1 MVDTSKYA
9 GMIRDIWFD
18 RCSVTVR
25 EEVTDPET
33 KLTDF
38 KEAVIV
44 REEPCRLSYSA
55 LQTASGEH
63 TASAEMTAKLFISP
77 DIEIPPGSRISIE
90 RHGRK
95 LEFSRSGEPAVYTN
109 HQEIE
114 LERFRGW
121 T

>member
-9 GMIRDIWFD
+9 GMISDMWSD
-18 RCSVTVR
+18 QCSVTVR

-38 KEAVIV
+38 SEVVIV
-44 REEPCRLSYSA
+44 SEAPCRLSYST

-63 TASAEMTAKLFISP
+63 MDSAEMTAKLFISP

-109 HQEIE
+109 HQEIS

-121 T
+121 A

>member
-1 MVDTSKYA
+1 MVDTSKCA
-9 GMIRDIWFD
+9 GMIRDMWSD
-18 RCSVTVR
+18 RCSVTVKK
-25 EEVTDPET
+25 EVMDPET
-33 KLTDF
+33 KLTGF
-38 KEAVIV
+38 KESAIV
-44 REEPCRLSYSA
+44 SEEPCRLSYSA

-63 TASAEMTAKLFISP
+63 TTSAEMTAKLFISP
-77 DIEIPPGSRISIE
+77 DIDIPPGSRISIE

>member
-1 MVDTSKYA
+1 MVDTSKYV
-9 GMIRDIWFD
+9 GMIRDMWTD

-38 KEAVIV
+38 SEVVIV
-44 REEPCRLSYSA
+44 NKEPCRLSYSA

-63 TASAEMTAKLFISP
+63 LTSAEMTAKLFISP
-77 DIEIPPGSRISIE
+77 DIDIPPGSRISIE
-90 RHGRK
+90 HHGRK
-95 LEFSRSGEPAVYTN
+95 LEFSRSGEPAIYTN

>member
-9 GMIRDIWFD
+9 GMIRDMWND
-18 RCSVTVR
+18 LCNVTVR

-38 KEAVIV
+38 KETVIV
-44 REEPCRLSYSA
+44 SEEPCRLSYSA
-55 LQTASGEH
+55 LQNASGEH
-63 TASAEMTAKLFISP
+63 IDSAEMTAKLFISP
-77 DIEIPPGSRISIE
+77 DIDIPPGSRISIE

-95 LEFSRSGEPAVYTN
+95 LEFSRSGEPALYTN